1 MSGDSC
7 DRKTIYSLAFNDRC
21 DFVKQV
27 CTDNVNVINLDI
39 IYFCQLDQNWFVAFI
54 LGLYLIILCF
64 RVIGIVSEEYLSISL
79 GNISKRLGLSEALTG
94 VTLLAYANGSPD
106 IISSLVAGDQDGG
119 ALLSV
124 GALYGA
130 SLFTC
135 NFVFASVLHSAPD
148 KRNFLLPKNLF
159 MRDIAIFGLSTFS
172 LMMLSFMGF
181 SSLFVGLLLMS
192 VYIIYVLSVGINE
205 YYDKKYRDLLAVSL

>member
-1 MSGDSC
+1 M
-7 DRKTIYSLAFNDRC
+7 I
-21 DFVKQV
+21 V
-27 CTDNVNVINLDI
+27 
-39 IYFCQLDQNWFVAFI
+39 
-54 LGLYLIILCF
+54 LCF

-148 KRNFLLPKNLF
+148 KL
-159 MRDIAIFGLSTFS
+159 
-172 LMMLSFMGF
+172 
-181 SSLFVGLLLMS
+181 
-192 VYIIYVLSVGINE
+192 
-205 YYDKKYRDLLAVSL
+205 